1 MKKKKYPPQKKKSIK
16 KVSQYSFVEKR
27 IIKTLNEY
35 EEREFSSR
43 ELLRLTKLSDKSEFY
58 GALRELAKKKVISL
72 NAKHKVKLIPK
83 KDSAKAV
90 LVSLSGGF
98 GFARSEKY
106 NEDIFIPGRHLN
118 SALVGDEVIISD
130 IKKDEKG
137 YFGKITGIEKPAKD
151 TTTATI
157 LGTDRGY
164 YAVPDVSIRYN
175 LLVHKE
181 DLNGAQNTDKVLIRI
196 LKDGRGEWTRAK
208 VLEIFGNSQVARI
221 CADAIIAQQNVPMVF
236 SDEVLKNADE
246 VSKISIDDVE
256 ISKRLDLRDENIF
269 TIDGADAKDLDDA
282 IGIKKLDFGYE
293 LSVHIADVSHYVKA
307 RTPLDEEAMS
317 RGTSVYFA
325 DRVIPMYPEVLS
337 NGVCSLNSGT
347 DKLCFS
353 AIIKMDKDG
362 EIINYEFKKAVINS
376 KVRGV
381 YDEINEIFDGTADEA
396 TVKKYKPIEN
406 ELKIARELALI
417 LKKKAKQRGTME
429 IDSGESKFV
438 LDENGVCIDV
448 IPRPIGE
455 SQELIEQFMISAN
468 IVAAKTA
475 EKYELPFLYRVH
487 ESPDPKKVTDFGVVL
502 QLLNVS
508 SDNLFKGEL
517 TTADFAE
524 ILDKSR
530 GSEAEIVIS
539 KMLLRTMEKAKYSHI
554 PTGHFG
560 LALKDYSHFTSP
572 IRRYPDTVIHRIL
585 SAMVDGE
592 RGITK
597 KYGEFVKQAGV
608 SSSANEIRAQ
618 VAQRDAQDC
627 YMAEYMKAHIGEEY
641 EGIVSGVVKT
651 GVFVRLYNNV
661 EGFVSVDDFAEYAFE
676 KASEI
681 SFKCRKTGK
690 VLTLGTKIDIVVASA
705 DVAGGR
711 IDFMP
716 K

>member
-1 MKKKKYPPQKKKSIK
+1 MKKKKYLPQKKKTNK
-16 KVSQYSFVEKR
+16 KVPEYSFVEKR
-27 IIKTLNEY
+27 IIKTLKEFDA
-35 EEREFSSR
+35 REFSSR
-43 ELLRLTKLSDKSEFY
+43 ELLRLTKLQDKSEFY
-58 GALRELAKKKVISL
+58 ESLRSLAKKKVISL
-72 NAKHKVKLIPK
+72 NSKHKVKLLSGS
-83 KDSAKAV
+83 DSAKAV
-90 LVSLSGGF
+90 LVSLSAGF

-106 NEDIFIPGRHLN
+106 DEDIFIPGRYLN
-118 SALVGDEVIISD
+118 SAMVGDEVLISGV
-130 IKKDEKG
+130 KKDEKG
-137 YFGKITGIEKPAKD
+137 YFGKITGIEKPAKE
-151 TTTATI
+151 TTTAT
-157 LGTDRGY
+157 LKATERGY
-164 YAVPDVSIRYN
+164 EAIPDISVRYN
-175 LLVHKE
+175 FRVYKE
-181 DLNGAQNTDKVLIRI
+181 DLNGAQNNDKVLIKMI
-196 LKDGRGEWTRAK
+196 KDNRGDWTKAK
-208 VLEIFGNSQVARI
+208 VLEIFGNAQIAKV
-221 CADAIIAQQNVPMVF
+221 CADAIIAEHGVPTVF
-236 SDEVLKNADE
+236 SKEVLSNADE
-246 VSKISIDDVE
+246 VSKILIDDAE

-282 IGIKKLDFGYE
+282 IGIKKLDTGYE

-307 RTPLDEEAMS
+307 RTPLDEEAIS

-353 AIIKMDKDG
+353 AIIKMDNDG
-362 EIINYEFKKAVINS
+362 EILDYEFKKAVINS

-381 YDEINEIFDGTADEA
+381 YDEINEIFDGTASEE
-396 TVKKYKPIEN
+396 TINKYKPIET
-406 ELKIARELALI
+406 ELKIARELAII

-487 ESPDPKKVTDFGVVL
+487 ESPDPKKVTDFGAVL

-508 SDNLFKGEL
+508 SENLFKGDL

-530 GSEAEIVIS
+530 GSEAEVVIS

-572 IRRYPDTVIHRIL
+572 IRRYPDTVIHRVL
-585 SAMVDGE
+585 SSMVEGE
-592 RGITK
+592 RGMNK
-597 KYGEFVKQAGV
+597 KYGEFVKRAGV

-627 YMAEYMKAHIGEEY
+627 YMAEYMKSHIGEEY
-641 EGIVSGVVKT
+641 EGIISGVVKT

-661 EGFVSVDDFAEYAFE
+661 EGFVSIDDFEEYAFE

-690 VLTLGTKIDIVVASA
+690 VLTLGTKINIVVAAA